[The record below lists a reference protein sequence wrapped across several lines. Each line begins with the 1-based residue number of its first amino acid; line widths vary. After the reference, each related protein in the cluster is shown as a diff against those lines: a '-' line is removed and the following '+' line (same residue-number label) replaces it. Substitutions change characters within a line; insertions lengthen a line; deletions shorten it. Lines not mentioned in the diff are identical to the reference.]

1 MTRHIYTKNEVGGRR
16 AVAKAEAEGHAIG
29 QTLAYKMRT
38 VDVTRRLSMYKRSE
52 GKKTN

>member
-1 MTRHIYTKNEVGGRR
+1 MLGASI
-16 AVAKAEAEGHAIG
+16 AIVCVLS
-29 QTLAYKMRT
+29 TVAYKMRT